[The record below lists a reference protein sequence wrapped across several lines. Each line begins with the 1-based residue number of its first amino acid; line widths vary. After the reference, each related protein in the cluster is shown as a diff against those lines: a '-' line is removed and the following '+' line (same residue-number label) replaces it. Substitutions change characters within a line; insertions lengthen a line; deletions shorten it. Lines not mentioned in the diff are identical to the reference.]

1 VLQLFLIFLGAGF
14 EMLTVVRIYNVVWV
28 RLQYSWYVVMFVLEE
43 HSVPIFTGHQ
53 NMVAV
58 CPE

>member
-1 VLQLFLIFLGAGF
+1 LFLIFLGAGF